1 MPSEWTISTL
11 ANSEKITHADSD
23 LLSARVFTDYTG
35 EIDWC
40 TRMRSD
46 PNYKDAYTR
55 TAISPAGALG
65 AQLFL
70 IDRTIRIE
78 SSSLRMGGIGGVG
91 TEPVHRRQGL
101 ASRLMQDTIS
111 YMKED
116 GFDVSILFSIP
127 ADYYDRFGYMTVLPE
142 YTTTIAGL
150 TRLNSIRTLRTRLKT
165 RKLAMKDLPHLPALY
180 DKTYNEVTGSCI
192 RSRHHWNWLSDH
204 PDFNG
209 IVVVDHE
216 KIVGYALIR
225 QETERLIVHEAGV
238 EPSPRVHD
246 ALLRAL
252 ARRSLAAGITEL
264 RLDLPQDLPFSR
276 LCTLEHEAI
285 QNVQV
290 PRNRGG
296 MAKVINLLSVMK
308 KLERVFSERV
318 RQSQYKDIDRMIAID
333 TDTDSV
339 LLHLH
344 DGRVEARPLDGNH
357 PEPADVAI
365 PQAALTGLIFG
376 LFYPAHIWE
385 VWGRPMPPDVLSL
398 LNVLFPK
405 RYPQIAWIDHF

>member
-1 MPSEWTISTL
+1 MSSEWTIATL
-11 ANSEKITHADSD
+11 GNSDKITHTDSN
-23 LLSARVFTDYTG
+23 LLSARLFTEYTG

-40 TRMRSD
+40 TRMRRD
-46 PNYKDAYTR
+46 PSYKDEYTR

-91 TEPVHRRQGL
+91 TEPANRGQGL
-101 ASRLMQDTIS
+101 ASRLMQDAIS
-111 YMKED
+111 YMEKEK
-116 GFDVSILFSIP
+116 FDVSVLFSIP
-127 ADYYDRFGYMTVLPE
+127 ADFYDRFGYITVLPE

-150 TRLNSIRTLRTRLKT
+150 TKLNSLRKLPTHLKT
-165 RKLAMKDLPHLPALY
+165 RKLAKKDLQHLAALY
-180 DKTYNEVTGSCI
+180 EKTYNEVTGSCI
-192 RSRHHWNWLSDH
+192 RDRYHWNWLSDH

-209 IVVVDHE
+209 IVVIDHE
-216 KIVGYALIR
+216 QIVGYALIR

-238 EPSPRVHD
+238 EPSPPVHD

-252 ARRSLAAGITEL
+252 ARRTLAAGITEL
-264 RLDLPQDLPFSR
+264 RLDLPGDFPFSR

-296 MAKVINLLSVMK
+296 MAKVINLISVMK
-308 KLERVFSERV
+308 KLESVFSERV
-318 RQSQYKDIDRMIAID
+318 RQSQYGDIDRMIVID
-333 TDTDSV
+333 TDIGSV

-344 DGRVEARPLDGNH
+344 DGQVEAHPLDEDH
-357 PEPADVAI
+357 PEPPDVAI
-365 PQAALTGLIFG
+365 PQTALTGLIFG
-376 LFYPAHIWE
+376 LFYPAHILE
-385 VWGRPMPPDVLSL
+385 VSGRPIPTDVLSL

-405 RYPQIAWIDHF
+405 RFPQIAWIDHF